1 MIIKQ
6 NNEDGSAVIIFD
18 ENEKNI
24 IKEKGEL
31 FFDQVSFKH
40 LTNELMNVLVSFQTN
55 FKDGVRNLMTYDDTK
70 IEGKKNKDV

>member
-6 NNEDGSAVIIFD
+6 NNKDGSAVIIFD

-24 IKEKGEL
+24 IKENGEL
-31 FFDQVSFKH
+31 FFDEVSFKH

-55 FKDGVRNLMTYDDTK
+55 FKGGVKKLMTYDDTT

>member
-6 NNEDGSAVIIFD
+6 NKQDGSAVIIFD

-24 IKEKGEL
+24 IKENGEL
-31 FFDQVSFKH
+31 FFDEVSFKH

-55 FKDGVRNLMTYDDTK
+55 FKGGVRNLMTYADTK
-70 IEGKKNKDV
+70 IEGKKKEDV

>member
-24 IKEKGEL
+24 IKENGEL
-31 FFDQVSFKH
+31 FFDEVSFKH

-55 FKDGVRNLMTYDDTK
+55 FKGGVKNLMTYPDTK
-70 IEGKKNKDV
+70 IEGKKKEDV